1 MTFWRLVQD
10 LGFCT
15 LPARGRLG
23 ALWDFVQLFDFIQPF
38 DSIQQATSSNKFG
51 TASEIGMA
59 SKNNSGLTISWR
71 RAFIPLSLLVMF
83 VARFGFGAPIW
94 ALALFTLWIP
104 AYYILYPKYLRKR
117 WTQFEKEFAYR
128 FQKGDYKG
136 LLEFY
141 RDQWFLRKFG
151 PQAEML
157 GKLGLIYSAMEKYR
171 EAEHAFERAINRA
184 QTPQK
189 DKLFFNLAN
198 VKYELGKYEDAAQI
212 YKSLRVNSP
221 YRHSAKTQLAL
232 IDLRQGKRVD
242 EARGFLEGERD
253 RAQGASKSRIE
264 RALAEC

>member
-1 MTFWRLVQD
+1 LT
-10 LGFCT
+10 
-15 LPARGRLG
+15 
-23 ALWDFVQLFDFIQPF
+23 
-38 DSIQQATSSNKFG
+38 N
-51 TASEIGMA
+51 EIGMA
-59 SKNNSGLTISWR
+59 SKNKGGLNISWS
-71 RAFIPLSLLVMF
+71 RALIPLSLLAMF
-83 VARFGFGAPIW
+83 ILRFGFGAPIW

-104 AYYILYPKYLRKR
+104 LYYMVYPKYVRKR

-151 PQAEML
+151 PHAEML

-171 EAEHAFERAINRA
+171 EAEHALEQAIDRAPA
-184 QTPQK
+184 AQK

-221 YRHSAKTQLAL
+221 YRHSARTQLAL
-232 IDLRQGKRVD
+232 IDLRQGKRIAQ
-242 EARGFLEGERD
+242 ARGFLESECERA
-253 RAQGASKSRIE
+253 RGATKIRIE